1 MSDNDPFYDQFSIVG
16 LPEECVDKAVQKY
29 SLKECLETY
38 YVIVKSGTHQH
49 YIGEHWK
56 AVGRNPAHAYGLG
69 DDYPYLYESR
79 NEAAQDARCIND
91 SARVELVSV
100 MPVEDHPCRL
110 KQDLQP
116 LLNRLRKLLYRHP
129 ELRLGQIIHCIPN
142 SFNLE
147 NEELITR
154 LSEKFS

>member
-1 MSDNDPFYDQFSIVG
+1 MYTNDEFTSIG
-16 LPEECVDKAVQKY
+16 LPEECMDKAVQKY

-38 YVIVKSGTHQH
+38 YVIVKSGTQQH

-56 AVGRNPAHAYGLG
+56 ANGYNLAHIYGLG
-69 DDYPYLYESR
+69 DDYPYLYENSLEAS
-79 NEAAQDARCIND
+79 EAARRIND
-91 SARVELVSV
+91 SAGVELVRV
-100 MPVEDHPCRL
+100 MSVEDHPCRL

-129 ELRLGQIIHCIPN
+129 ELRLGQMIHSIPN

-147 NEELITR
+147 NKELIDQ